1 MGTCGPSCRVT
12 DRAVR
17 SGMARLV
24 AEGRA
29 LAVGSGP
36 HDPQR
41 RYFTVSD
48 ADPADEVDR

>member
-1 MGTCGPSCRVT
+1 MGTCGPCCRVT
-12 DRAVR
+12 DRTVR

-24 AEGRA
+24 AEGHA

-41 RYFTVSD
+41 CYFGVSD
-48 ADPADEVDR
+48 TDPAGEVDQ